1 MELLGLALL
10 VLDIVATWYIFVKAK
25 DEGWKALIPFY
36 SKYTY
41 CKHGGCIKLFWI
53 DFVLKIISY
62 ALTVFVGITLL
73 LAMVNIVSGGFL
85 ALEPFDFICTYLG
98 VSAITAVFLFFAGIV
113 TIVGTTVVNVFINL
127 KVINCFTDETVFKVL
142 AGIGSFPPFHVALVV
157 AKCIIGFDNKYV
169 YTKPNLD
176 D

>member
-1 MELLGLALL
+1 MEYLGLVLL
-10 VLDIVATWYIFVKAK
+10 ILNIVATWFLFVKAK

-41 CKHGGCIKLFWI
+41 CKHGNCITLFWI
-53 DFVLKIISY
+53 DLALMIVSYVLTI
-62 ALTVFVGITLL
+62 FVGITLI

-85 ALEPFDFICTYLG
+85 AAEPLEFICTYLG
-98 VSAITAVFLFFAGIV
+98 VSAVTAVFLIALGIA
-113 TIVGTTVVNVFINL
+113 TIVGNTVVNVFINL
-127 KVINCFTDETVFKVL
+127 KVVNCFTDETVYKVL
-142 AGIGSFPPFHVALVV
+142 AGIGSFPPLHVALVV
-157 AKCIIGFDNKYV
+157 AKCILAFDNKYV